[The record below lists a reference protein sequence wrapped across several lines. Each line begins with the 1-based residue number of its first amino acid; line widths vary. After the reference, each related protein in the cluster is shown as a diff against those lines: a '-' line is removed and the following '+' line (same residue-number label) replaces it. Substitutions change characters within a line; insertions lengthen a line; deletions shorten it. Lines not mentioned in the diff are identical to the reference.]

1 MSTISTLLQ
10 FLKPRDDAEA
20 STFRRLLSD
29 LFAKPGASRAKD
41 ELGVGDPDFPPE
53 LLEAMIGAS
62 RERAFVPVNKSLAAT
77 YKATVLSDRLARV
90 EKRARKVNAALGA
103 ITPAPRPATNGAAH
117 PLAGMLGA
125 PYQPPIDTD
134 FSLLTRDVFT
144 DTEPPETVD
153 DVLALLADLEK
164 RIEALEEIV
173 GERETLAKTLAK
185 MAPAGAVNRFE
196 DWR

>member
-1 MSTISTLLQ
+1 MNTIEKLVQ

-20 STFRRLLSD
+20 LTFRRLLSD

-53 LLEAMIGAS
+53 LLEAMVGAS

-90 EKRARKVNAALGA
+90 EKRARKVNAALDA
-103 ITPAPRPATNGAAH
+103 IITPAPKQATNGAAH

-125 PYQPPIDTD
+125 PYQPPMDTD

-164 RIEALEEIV
+164 RIEALEEMV
-173 GERETLAKTLAK
+173 GERENLAKTLAK
-185 MAPAGAVNRFE
+185 MSPANSPLA

>member
-1 MSTISTLLQ
+1 LVQ

-20 STFRRLLSD
+20 LTFRRLLSD

-53 LLEAMIGAS
+53 LLEAMVGAS

-90 EKRARKVNAALGA
+90 EKRARKVNAALDA
-103 ITPAPRPATNGAAH
+103 IITPAPKQATNGAAH

-125 PYQPPIDTD
+125 PYQPPMDTD

-164 RIEALEEIV
+164 RIEALEEMV
-173 GERETLAKTLAK
+173 GERENLAKTLAK
-185 MAPAGAVNRFE
+185 MSPANSPLA